1 MEEILNDYLINKV
14 SILSLSKKYNLSYD
28 IVYRFI
34 KSRTNVI
41 SNRERYS
48 KASHLLFKD
57 VNTEEDAYWLGFLYA
72 DGNVYTKNGKN
83 TISLSLID
91 KEHVEKFKSFVG
103 VDNKIY
109 ETKNEAFS
117 YQFSSM
123 EVCNNLKKYGLI
135 DRKSTNGKLN
145 LSDVDPNL
153 ISHLWR
159 GVIDGDGW
167 VLNKKFKNRNSI
179 RIQPVIGLC
188 GTFET
193 CQYFLE
199 FLKERNIKF
208 KSKIREHKSIKK
220 VQFSDSVAISIIEL
234 LYNGSKVHLDRKK
247 EKSNQIL
254 KNK

>member
-28 IVYRFI
+28 ITYRFI
-34 KSRTNVI
+34 KSRTNII

-48 KASHLLFKD
+48 KASHSLFESIR
-57 VNTEEDAYWLGFLYA
+57 TEDDAYWLGFLYA
-72 DGNVYTKNGKN
+72 DGNVYTKSGKN
-83 TISLSLID
+83 TISLSLIN
-91 KEHVEKFKSFVG
+91 KEHVEKFKSFIG
-103 VDNKIY
+103 VDNKVY
-109 ETKNEAFS
+109 ETKNDAFS
-117 YQFSSM
+117 YQFSSV

-145 LSDVDPNL
+145 FSDIDSNL
-153 ISHLWR
+153 MRHLWR

-179 RIQPVIGLC
+179 RTQPVIGLC

-193 CQYFLE
+193 CQYFLD
-199 FLKERNIKF
+199 FLAERNIKF
-208 KSKIREHKSIKK
+208 KSKIREHRSIKK
-220 VQFSDSVAISIIEL
+220 IQFSDSVAISIIEL
-234 LYNGSKVHLDRKK
+234 LYDGSKVHLDRKK
-247 EKSNQIL
+247 ETSNQIL